1 MHNLKNIDVEIPKRK
16 LTVITGLSGSGKSSL
31 AFDTLYAEGQRRYV
45 ESLSSYARQFLGRL
59 DKPDV
64 DTIHGISPAIAI
76 EQRTSSG
83 GPRSTVGTRT
93 EIHDYLRM
101 LYARIGKTFS
111 PVSGEEVKRDRT
123 SDVVEKISNHDKGD
137 KFLIVSPLIKRKDR
151 TKKQQLEILLQ
162 QGFSRVLTN
171 NSTELIEEVIKK
183 GIKENAE
190 LSIVIDRMTVD
201 AILEDTSRLADSI
214 ETAFFEGSGD
224 CSVIFTDLDVKLDFN
239 NRFERDGVEFTEPTP
254 DLFSFNSPVG
264 ACPTCEGFGSTLG
277 IDINKV
283 IPDTS
288 KSIYDEAIAPWRGD
302 RMKKWK
308 DQLVM
313 GASEEGLDI
322 HKPWHELSDD
332 EVMRVWSGAKSFKG
346 LDNFFA
352 YVERKGYKIQYRVM
366 LSRYRGRA
374 LCTDC
379 NGARIRKEASYISI
393 DGTSLPEILGWP
405 LTRVLDHM
413 NSLKLSESDAMVA
426 KRLLCE
432 ISERLDCLCSLGL
445 GYLTL
450 LRSSPTLSGGE
461 SQRIVLSTCLGSALV
476 GSTYVLDE
484 PSIGLHPQ
492 DTSKL
497 ISVLKGLRDL
507 GNTVVVVEHDDDI
520 MAAADHIID
529 LGPMAGSFGGEVVFF
544 GTHKELAALD
554 SEHDSITA
562 SYLNGNRSIETP
574 TKRRK
579 SSDHVTVKGAR
590 ANNLKGFDVKFP
602 LRALVAV
609 TGVSGSG
616 KSTLVSDILV
626 PAIKAHLDG
635 FAPYRKGFDS
645 LDGDI
650 DSINS
655 LEFIDQNPIGK
666 SSRSCPAT
674 YVKAYDEIRALLSST
689 QHAKANGY
697 KPSHFSFNVSG
708 GRCDTCEG
716 EGVVTIGMQFM
727 ADIKLKCESC
737 GGKRFQDNILEVTL
751 RGKNVND
758 ILSMTVED
766 ALMFFKPEEGVKI
779 SATESRLLTKL
790 QPLFDVG
797 LGYVSLGQGSNTLSG
812 GEAQRIKLATFLS
825 RGDKQGHTLFV
836 FDEPTTGL
844 HVHDVAKLLES
855 FERLIKQ
862 GHSIIVIE
870 HQMDVI
876 KTADY
881 VIDLGPEGG
890 ENGGHLVC
898 CGTPEHI
905 GECSESATSKFIN
918 TKLAK

>member
-1 MHNLKNIDVEIPKRK
+1 MEIVIRGARMHNLKNIDVEIPKRK

-379 NGARIRKEASYISI
+379 NGARIRKEASYISV

-609 TGVSGSG
+609 TGVKRISMASRHTG
-616 KSTLVSDILV
+616 KGSTL
-626 PAIKAHLDG
+626 
-635 FAPYRKGFDS
+635 
-645 LDGDI
+645 
-650 DSINS
+650 
-655 LEFIDQNPIGK
+655 
-666 SSRSCPAT
+666 
-674 YVKAYDEIRALLSST
+674 
-689 QHAKANGY
+689 
-697 KPSHFSFNVSG
+697 
-708 GRCDTCEG
+708 
-716 EGVVTIGMQFM
+716 
-727 ADIKLKCESC
+727 
-737 GGKRFQDNILEVTL
+737 
-751 RGKNVND
+751 
-758 ILSMTVED
+758 
-766 ALMFFKPEEGVKI
+766 
-779 SATESRLLTKL
+779 
-790 QPLFDVG
+790 
-797 LGYVSLGQGSNTLSG
+797 
-812 GEAQRIKLATFLS
+812 
-825 RGDKQGHTLFV
+825 
-836 FDEPTTGL
+836 
-844 HVHDVAKLLES
+844 
-855 FERLIKQ
+855 
-862 GHSIIVIE
+862 
-870 HQMDVI
+870 
-876 KTADY
+876 
-881 VIDLGPEGG
+881 
-890 ENGGHLVC
+890 
-898 CGTPEHI
+898 
-905 GECSESATSKFIN
+905 
-918 TKLAK
+918 